1 MCYNL
6 NVQLAQ
12 NEGTNEMKNVQNAR
26 KEAINLEQSKK
37 DKMGKSE
44 RVLRMYD
51 LLMCGK
57 FINKSQAARQFD
69 VDEKSIQRDLDEIR
83 CYLHE
88 RVNEFGVRN
97 ELIYD
102 RKQNGYRLETE
113 EGMRFSN
120 EEVLAITKILLDSR
134 AFTKEE
140 MMRMLDKLIECC
152 VPPENQ
158 KLVSELIANER
169 YHYIEPQHHK
179 VFIDKMWLIGQAIH
193 EKRYIE
199 ITYERTKDRKLVN
212 RKIQPQAIL
221 FSEFYFYLV
230 AHIDNIDKEK
240 EFDEA
245 TDMFPTI
252 YRMDRIRDLKV
263 SEEHFSIPYK
273 DHFEE
278 GEYRKR
284 IQFMYGGKLQRTKFW
299 YKGTSVE
306 AVLDRLPTAKIIKEE
321 DGRFLI
327 TAETF
332 GKGIDMWLRS
342 QGDYVEVIKK

>member
-1 MCYNL
+1 MYD
-6 NVQLAQ
+6 QLMSGKVV
-12 NEGTNEMKNVQNAR
+12 N
-26 KEAINLEQSKK
+26 
-37 DKMGKSE
+37 KSE
-44 RVLRMYD
+44 E
-51 LLMCGK
+51 
-57 FINKSQAARQFD
+57 ARRFA
-69 VDEKSIQRDLDEIR
+69 VDEKSIQRDLEEIR

-88 RVNEFGVRN
+88 RVNDFGLVN

-102 RKQNGYRLETE
+102 RKQNGYRLEME
-113 EGMRFSN
+113 EGMRFTN

-134 AFTKEE
+134 AFTRDE

-152 VPPENQ
+152 VPPQNQ
-158 KLVSELIANER
+158 KLVGELIANER

-193 EKRYIE
+193 EKKYIE
-199 ITYERTKDRKLVN
+199 ITYERTKDHKSVRRKV
-212 RKIQPQAIL
+212 QPQAIL

-240 EFDEA
+240 EFEDA
-245 TDMFPTI
+245 SDVFPTI
-252 YRMDRIRDLKV
+252 YRMDRIQSLKV
-263 SEEHFSIPYK
+263 LDEHFSIPYK

-299 YKGTSVE
+299 YKGPSVE
-306 AVLDRLPTAKIIKEE
+306 AVLDRLPTAKILREE
-321 DGRFLI
+321 EGKFLI

-342 QGDYVEVIKK
+342 QGDYVEQVKK

>member
-1 MCYNL
+1 M
-6 NVQLAQ
+6 
-12 NEGTNEMKNVQNAR
+12 
-26 KEAINLEQSKK
+26 KK
-37 DKMGKSE
+37 DKKICAKYKTEMIKLGESEKTKRKTGKAE
-44 RVLRMYD
+44 RVLKMFD
-51 LLMCGK
+51 LLMSGK
-57 FINKSQAARQFD
+57 VVNKAKAGQQFG

-88 RVNEFGVRN
+88 RVDDFGVQN

-102 RKQNGYRLETE
+102 RRKNGYRLEQE

-158 KLVSELIANER
+158 ELVSDLIANER

-179 VFIDKMWLIGQAIH
+179 VFLDKMWQVGQAIH
-193 EKRYIE
+193 EKKYIE
-199 ITYERTKDRKLVN
+199 IGYERTKDKKVVRRKV
-212 RKIQPQAIL
+212 QPQAIL
-221 FSEFYFYLV
+221 FSEFYFYL
-230 AHIDNIDKEK
+230 AAYIDNIDKET
-240 EFDEA
+240 EFEEA
-245 TDMFPTI
+245 NDMFPTI
-252 YRMDRIRDLKV
+252 YRIDRIQDVKV
-263 SEEHFSIPYK
+263 LDEHFRIPYK
-273 DHFEE
+273 DRFEE

-306 AVLDRLPTAKIIKEE
+306 AVLDRLPTAKILKEE
-321 DGRFLI
+321 NGKFLI

-342 QGDYVEVIKK
+342 QGDYVETVKK

>member
-1 MCYNL
+1 MGEK
-6 NVQLAQ
+6 V
-12 NEGTNEMKNVQNAR
+12 R
-26 KEAINLEQSKK
+26 I
-37 DKMGKSE
+37 GKSE

-51 LLMCGK
+51 RLMSGK
-57 FINKSQAARQFD
+57 LVNKSEAAQQFD
-69 VDEKSIQRDLDEIR
+69 VDERSIQRDLEEIR

-88 RVNEFGVRN
+88 RINDYGVIN
-97 ELIYD
+97 ELVYD
-102 RKQNGYRLETE
+102 RRQNGYRLERE

-134 AFTKEE
+134 AFTKDE

-158 KLVSELIANER
+158 KLVNELIANER
-169 YHYIEPQHHK
+169 YHYIEPRHHK
-179 VFIDKMWLIGQAIH
+179 VFIDKMWVIGQAIH
-193 EKRYIE
+193 EKKYLEIE
-199 ITYERTKDRKLVN
+199 YERTKDHKQVRRKLE
-212 RKIQPQAIL
+212 PQAIL

-230 AHIDNIDKEK
+230 AHIADIDREK
-240 EFDEA
+240 AFDEA
-245 TDMFPTI
+245 KDVFPTI
-252 YRMDRIRDLKV
+252 YRIDRIRSLKV

-299 YKGTSVE
+299 YKGPSVE
-306 AVLDRLPTAKIIKEE
+306 AVLDRLPTAKILKEE
-321 DGRFLI
+321 DGKYLI

-332 GKGIDMWLRS
+332 GIGIEMWLRS
-342 QGDYVEVIKK
+342 QGDYVEVVKK

>member
-12 NEGTNEMKNVQNAR
+12 NEGINEMKNVQNAR

-140 MMRMLDKLIECC
+140 MM
-152 VPPENQ
+152 
-158 KLVSELIANER
+158 
-169 YHYIEPQHHK
+169 H
-179 VFIDKMWLIGQAIH
+179 
-193 EKRYIE
+193 
-199 ITYERTKDRKLVN
+199 
-212 RKIQPQAIL
+212 
-221 FSEFYFYLV
+221 
-230 AHIDNIDKEK
+230 
-240 EFDEA
+240 
-245 TDMFPTI
+245 
-252 YRMDRIRDLKV
+252 
-263 SEEHFSIPYK
+263 
-273 DHFEE
+273 
-278 GEYRKR
+278 
-284 IQFMYGGKLQRTKFW
+284 
-299 YKGTSVE
+299 
-306 AVLDRLPTAKIIKEE
+306 
-321 DGRFLI
+321 
-327 TAETF
+327 
-332 GKGIDMWLRS
+332 
-342 QGDYVEVIKK
+342 